1 MRAWKRS
8 AHEARDNM
16 TCTCFHGGVSSE
28 ILARHLP
35 FFHLGKSKALNVFG
49 APFDVALAGQH
60 LLDFAAM
67 SGNHHTEQYESMEK
81 KCTRSQRQHVFFSDC
96 LRGLLSWQKVLRV
109 PRQEFQE
116 INWLSGLWWIVSI
129 GII

>member
-1 MRAWKRS
+1 
-8 AHEARDNM
+8 M

-35 FFHLGKSKALNVFG
+35 FSTWGKSKALYVFGAPLYVFG
-49 APFDVALAGQH
+49 APFDVAPAGQH

-81 KCTRSQRQHVFFSDC
+81 KCTRSQRQHDNNSD
-96 LRGLLSWQKVLRV
+96 
-109 PRQEFQE
+109 
-116 INWLSGLWWIVSI
+116 INNDNYDHNSKK
-129 GII
+129 